1 MKSETW
7 PLWLCL
13 SLPKPQQPDTGAGS
27 FYRGNMLERLKAM
40 LIKEFIQVLRDRRMR
55 FIIFVV
61 PAVQTIV
68 FGYAVN
74 TDVRNVATAV
84 YDGDN
89 TSESREL
96 VARFVS
102 SGYFHVREHMAHEQ
116 RIREVVDRGTAK
128 AVLRIDSGFGRTLSG
143 GRTAPVQLI
152 LDGTDSNT
160 AGIVLSH
167 AARIT
172 AKYSEDIQKQQAAA
186 MGLAQPAGG
195 VRLES
200 RAWFNSNLE
209 SRNFYVPAVITNIV
223 FIITMLLSSMAIV
236 REKEIGTIEQIIV
249 TPIRK
254 TEFILGKTIPFVIIG
269 FIDVGLISAVG
280 AYWFDVPIRGSFL
293 LLFGATGLFLMSSL
307 GIGLL
312 ISTIS
317 RTQQQAM
324 MSAFMVIFPAML
336 LSGFAFPIENMPTP
350 VQWLTL
356 LNPIRY
362 YLVVIRG
369 IFLKGVGVPILW
381 NQLAAMAILGLVI
394 LLFAVRRFRK
404 TLS

>member
-1 MKSETW
+1 
-7 PLWLCL
+7 
-13 SLPKPQQPDTGAGS
+13 
-27 FYRGNMLERLKAM
+27 MLERLKAM

-84 YDGDN
+84 YDRDN
-89 TSESREL
+89 TTESREL
-96 VARFVS
+96 VSRFVS
-102 SGYFHVREHMAHEQ
+102 SGYFNVREYILREE
-116 RIREVVDRGTAK
+116 RVREVVDRGKAK

-172 AKYSEDIQKQQAAA
+172 AKYSEDLQRQQLAAF
-186 MGLAQPAGG
+186 GRTEPVGG

-269 FIDVGLISAVG
+269 FVDVGLISAVG

-312 ISTIS
+312 ISTVS

-350 VQWLTL
+350 IQWLTL

-362 YLVVIRG
+362 YLVIIRG
-369 IFLKGVGVPILW
+369 IFLKGVGVSILW
-381 NQLAAMAILGLVI
+381 TQLAPLAVLGLVI
-394 LLFAVRRFRK
+394 LLFSVRRFRK
-404 TLS
+404 TLA